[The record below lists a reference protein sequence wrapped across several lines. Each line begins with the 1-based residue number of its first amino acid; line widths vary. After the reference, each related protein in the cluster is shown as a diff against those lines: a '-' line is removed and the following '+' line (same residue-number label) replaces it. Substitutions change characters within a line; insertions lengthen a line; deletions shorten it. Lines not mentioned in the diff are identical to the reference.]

1 MFQAGERIVCD
12 HNCVCRIL
20 SIAEQPGLK
29 KGTLYYELEPVGK
42 PGSRIFV
49 PVDSKKLVLRPVI
62 SREEV
67 MKLIREIPQIETVWI
82 VNEKKREE
90 QYREIAKKYDCREWI
105 KIIKTTY
112 QRKKSRRQEGKKITY
127 IDEKYMKMAQENLYG
142 ELGVSLSMPAEQ
154 VEDFILEKIREQKI
168 TK

>member
-12 HNCVCRIL
+12 HNGVCRIL

-105 KIIKTTY
+105 
-112 QRKKSRRQEGKKITY
+112 
-127 IDEKYMKMAQENLYG
+127 
-142 ELGVSLSMPAEQ
+142 
-154 VEDFILEKIREQKI
+154 
-168 TK
+168 